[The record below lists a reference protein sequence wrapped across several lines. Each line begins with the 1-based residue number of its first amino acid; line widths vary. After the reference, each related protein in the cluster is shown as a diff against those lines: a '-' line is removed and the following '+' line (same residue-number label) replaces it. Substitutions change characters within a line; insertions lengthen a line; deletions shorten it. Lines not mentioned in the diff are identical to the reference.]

1 LSLRVS
7 SGYDFGS
14 NGLSFSPTGGL
25 RYTKV
30 NINGYT
36 ERNGDILNLKVN
48 PQDVDSLI
56 FNLGAQI
63 SYPFKTGFG
72 KISPYLSANFEHEFT
87 QNGRQIVTELVTQ
100 PGIPIR
106 TRIGAS
112 DQDFIR
118 LSTGVQTEFANNL
131 SANLGYET
139 TLGKDNFSDNSL
151 NATVRYQF

>member
-1 LSLRVS
+1 VLR
-7 SGYDFGS
+7 F
-14 NGLSFSPTGGL
+14 PTL
-25 RYTKV
+25 
-30 NINGYT
+30 
-36 ERNGDILNLKVN
+36 LKL
-48 PQDVDSLI
+48 DSEKYRLI
-56 FNLGAQI
+56 F
-63 SYPFKTGFG
+63 
-72 KISPYLSANFEHEFT
+72 
-87 QNGRQIVTELVTQ
+87 LVTQ